1 MVGCDHKLKSKKV
14 KDRCGVCDGNG
25 DSCSLVTSSYTEDYT
40 TCKPIYIITHILNG
54 LLYYIFLLEYST
66 RLIEIVCPQSQKR
79 LSSKPA
85 HNSSFRLFYSLLFV
99 FFFQITILLTPL
111 LFYLRILPM
120 LFSNKGMYISI
131 ISLVRSSWTPSVLER
146 IVVKF

>member
-1 MVGCDHKLKSKKV
+1 MVGCDHILKSKKV

-66 RLIEIVCPQSQKR
+66 RLIEIVCPQSQKGCLQSQR
-79 LSSKPA
+79 ITPVLDYFYRPPPPPHSSPLPFTPYPVWDA
-85 HNSSFRLFYSLLFV
+85 SPSQSYPS
-99 FFFQITILLTPL
+99 IL
-111 LFYLRILPM
+111 
-120 LFSNKGMYISI
+120 
-131 ISLVRSSWTPSVLER
+131 VVER
-146 IVVKF
+146 QCESKASCPKRRVTQ